1 MNEKR
6 EKVVIKLL
14 FLFVSVSSCSFFA
27 FVRSH
32 FMSFSFFSAWHVVIN

>member
-14 FLFVSVSSCSFFA
+14 FLFVSVSSRSFFT
-27 FVRSH
+27 FMRSY
-32 FMSFSFFSAWHVVIN
+32 FMSFSFFSAWHIAKN